1 VGNSTNNSSG
11 NNKVFYTSSLD
22 QDLQTVVRGIEAR
35 YGQSFRTNSF
45 NSKDQ
50 TIRTRWLEAWLN
62 PVSKKWDISEFKTTP
77 DIYPNEE
84 GKINADPKNV
94 AEKKQTI
101 AQGLCFFDALYELA
115 KFELTEKQHGF
126 EVQNKPLTD
135 KQHFKIFAEHE
146 GIPFAKDSS
155 LPVPAAYG
163 QILVDGVFD
172 ANARRIAKRSPAS
185 IMLPVKYKTESVFD
199 NEIVP
204 FRDKSLA
211 IIDKDS
217 EATLKLK
224 FNKSSRVYK
233 QAMNEALSS
242 LRQCKYTGFKKC
254 TDRSVVIVPFIPLIG
269 QLMVL
274 GNWKEYKKNL
284 HESFPIK
291 RFNKATEDLANK
303 LADIPDAIDKEPMK
317 RFASD
322 VEMAY
327 QMLFLR
333 HIFRQYVNDEI
344 QHYEVESHLNEFN
357 RLAKN
362 QGWEENRI
370 KDTLQALQDSPQ
382 TSDYD
387 TKILETLETR
397 SADLSKWLG
406 EIESELATFKP
417 GKGPDLSSNP
427 QLKNNRNNGQSRPFW
442 QSGL

>member
-1 VGNSTNNSSG
+1 MGNSTNMNSSS
-11 NNKVFYTSSLD
+11 NNSKIFYTSSLD
-22 QDLQTVVRGIEAR
+22 PDLQTVVRGIETR
-35 YGQSFRTNSF
+35 YGQSFRTNAF

-77 DIYPNEE
+77 DIYPDDN
-84 GKINADPKNV
+84 GKINSNPNKV

-126 EVQNKPLTD
+126 DVQNKALPD

-146 GIPFAKDSS
+146 GIPFAKDSG

-172 ANARRIAKRSPAS
+172 ASARRIAKRSPAS

-204 FRDKSLA
+204 YRDKSLA
-211 IIDKDS
+211 IMDKDS

-233 QAMNEALSS
+233 QAMGEVLTS

-291 RFNKATEDLANK
+291 RFNKATEDLSRK
-303 LADIPDAIDKEPMK
+303 LSDIPDAIDKEPMK

-344 QHYEVESHLNEFN
+344 QHFEVQSHLTEFN
-357 RLAKN
+357 RIAKN
-362 QGWEENRI
+362 QGWEESRI

-382 TSDYD
+382 TTDYD
-387 TKILETLETR
+387 NKILETLETR
-397 SADLSKWLG
+397 SADLSKWLN
-406 EIESELATFKP
+406 EIETELSTFKP
-417 GKGPDLSSNP
+417 GKGPDLSSSPLNHN
-427 QLKNNRNNGQSRPFW
+427 KNSGPSRPFW
-442 QSGL
+442 QM